1 MIEAEDGE
9 PEPIVFAD
17 TSFVYPWLFERHPL
31 HLEAKQL
38 EAALGETRVFTIDGV
53 VTELLAN
60 MSKQRLRPTAIEFVD
75 EMMRPGGRYRVIE
88 QTRADLLAGLER
100 YRAQGSGSPSLVD
113 CMLMN
118 EMDRMGIAA
127 VLAFDRDF
135 HHAGLYRVHPR
146 RG

>member
-1 MIEAEDGE
+1 MIETEEGE
-9 PEPIVFAD
+9 PELIVFAD

-31 HLEAKQL
+31 HSEAKRLEA
-38 EAALGETRVFTIDGV
+38 ELGETRVFTIDGV

-60 MSKQRLRPTAIEFVD
+60 MAKQRLRSTAIGFVD
-75 EMMRPGGRYRVIE
+75 EMMGPGGRYHVIE
-88 QTRADLLAGLER
+88 QTRADLLAGMER
-100 YRAQGSGSPSLVD
+100 YRTQRSGSPSLVD

-118 EMDRMGIAA
+118 EMDRMGVEA

-135 HHAGLYRVHPR
+135 HHVGLYRVYPR